1 MDKVVKEWFDQGV
14 KDFDTA
20 QKLRELDKFN
30 DSAFYCQQA
39 SEKAL
44 KARLIFRTN
53 SFPKIHDL
61 TRLAKLVD
69 APKDI
74 IKLCS
79 ILNPAYIATRYP
91 DSPKDY
97 TKEECEKLLVFC
109 REVLEW
115 TKKSLV

>member
-1 MDKVVKEWFDQGV
+1 MDKVVKDWFDHGL

-20 QKLRELDKFN
+20 EKLRGLDKYN

-44 KARLIFRTN
+44 KALLINKTN

-61 TRLAKLVD
+61 TRLARLAD
-69 APKDI
+69 APKNI

-97 TKEECEKLLVFC
+97 TKEECDKLLVFC
-109 REVLEW
+109 KEVLEW
-115 TKKSLV
+115 IKKSLL